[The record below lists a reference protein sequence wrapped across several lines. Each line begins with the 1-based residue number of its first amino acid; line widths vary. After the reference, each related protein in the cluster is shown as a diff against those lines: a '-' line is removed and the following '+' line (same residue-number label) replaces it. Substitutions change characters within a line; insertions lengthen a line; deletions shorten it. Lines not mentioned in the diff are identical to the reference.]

1 MNLESCDD
9 NLMCVR
15 IFGLWQAAHK
25 ISDGLSLAT
34 INVGIARD

>member
-1 MNLESCDD
+1 MNLESCD

-25 ISDGLSLAT
+25 ISDGWLSLAT
-34 INVGIARD
+34 INVEIARD